1 MIATR
6 QDEDKKKDQLIN
18 ELVELRQRITELEA
32 LENQLKHELEE
43 FKEWIDTFDTF
54 VGRLDPN
61 GTLIF
66 CNKSP
71 LEAGGLTKDE
81 VYGKYFPDTK
91 WWSHSETERVK
102 IVESLR
108 KAKAGLS
115 SRVECTFRRANGTP
129 IPIVFNCQ
137 PVMDE
142 EGNVKYIT
150 AEGKV
155 IIEETRL
162 RIELQEAK
170 ENLEKR
176 VRKRTAEMAEV
187 NEKLREEIAKRRRLE
202 ENLKDRVQALEM
214 KTKELEDF
222 TFIVSHDLKEPLRG
236 IASFSQFVL
245 EDYADRL
252 DEKGRG
258 YLLTIRKGAERMKR
272 LIDDL
277 LALSK
282 VTRIEVPFQ
291 LNRASEIIEEAVKP
305 LKHSIDEKDI
315 ELTIPQDLPTIYCD
329 KVRMIQ
335 VFENLLSNAIKFM
348 DKENPKIEIGYQDKV
363 DHDQF
368 YIRDNGMGIEKQYHD
383 KIFGMFERLHRRED
397 YDGTGAGLHIVKK
410 IIEMHRGKIWV
421 ESEKGIGS
429 TFYFTL
435 PKREE
440 EK

>member
-1 MIATR
+1 
-6 QDEDKKKDQLIN
+6 
-18 ELVELRQRITELEA
+18 
-32 LENQLKHELEE
+32 
-43 FKEWIDTFDTF
+43 
-54 VGRLDPN
+54 
-61 GTLIF
+61 
-66 CNKSP
+66 
-71 LEAGGLTKDE
+71 
-81 VYGKYFPDTK
+81 
-91 WWSHSETERVK
+91 
-102 IVESLR
+102 
-108 KAKAGLS
+108 
-115 SRVECTFRRANGTP
+115 
-129 IPIVFNCQ
+129 
-137 PVMDE
+137 
-142 EGNVKYIT
+142 
-150 AEGKV
+150 
-155 IIEETRL
+155 
-162 RIELQEAK
+162 
-170 ENLEKR
+170 
-176 VRKRTAEMAEV
+176 
-187 NEKLREEIAKRRRLE
+187 
-202 ENLKDRVQALEM
+202 
-214 KTKELEDF
+214 
-222 TFIVSHDLKEPLRG
+222 
-236 IASFSQFVL
+236 ASFSQFVL

-277 LALSK
+277 LVLSK